1 MTTNFEGDKESGQ
14 MPNMD
19 KACWMRH
26 SASNHERKLRT
37 EWSPITRASTS
48 KFFELIQTTPG
59 DGCR

>member
-1 MTTNFEGDKESGQ
+1 

-26 SASNHERKLRT
+26 SASNHERKLRA

-48 KFFELIQTTPG
+48 KFIELIQTTPG
-59 DGCR
+59 DGCQ